1 MMFKKSTTIG
11 LSQARTKM
19 EFNIDRVAFS
29 IFGLDVYW
37 YGIIIVAGILISAIF
52 ARREFERRGYK
63 GDIIDDI
70 LFAILPIGVI
80 GARIWYVIFEWD
92 YYGAHPNEIIDIR
105 GGGLAIQ
112 GGIIFGLI
120 ALYFFSK
127 RRDIP
132 MIDLTDILAP
142 SLVFAQA
149 VGRWGNFANAEAH
162 GYPTDLPWGII
173 IDGVKVHPTFFYES
187 LGDFLIFLFLINY
200 RKKNPAKGF
209 ISGIY
214 FLAYGIVRFFVEGL
228 RTDSLYVFGL
238 RTAQLV
244 SIVFMIVGIALLI
257 YAKKENLPPH
267 FHKEKKSEKEERIIK
282 FK

>member
-1 MMFKKSTTIG
+1 MKLST
-11 LSQARTKM
+11 S
-19 EFNIDRVAFS
+19 E
-29 IFGLDVYW
+29 
-37 YGIIIVAGILISAIF
+37 
-52 ARREFERRGYK
+52 
-63 GDIIDDI
+63 
-70 LFAILPIGVI
+70 
-80 GARIWYVIFEWD
+80 
-92 YYGAHPNEIIDIR
+92 

-120 ALYFFSK
+120 ALYIFSK

-132 MIDLTDILAP
+132 MIDLTDILSP
-142 SLVFAQA
+142 SLAFAQA

-187 LGDFLIFLFLINY
+187 FGDFLIFLFLVLY
-200 RKKNPAKGF
+200 RKKNPSKGF

-238 RTAQLV
+238 RQPSLYQLY
-244 SIVFMIVGIALLI
+244 LWL
-257 YAKKENLPPH
+257 
-267 FHKEKKSEKEERIIK
+267 
-282 FK
+282 